1 MKMWEYIVRRVLFMI
16 PILIGVLAFSFIIS
30 HMVPGDPVGV
40 YLGKKATDPVLR
52 AQIEERYHFNDP
64 LQDQFY
70 YYVTSIFH
78 GDLGYSLIAHRPVS
92 DVITQMLPA
101 TIELVIVAS
110 LFSVPAGIYLG
121 ILSATKRNTW
131 VDVVARVVALVGI
144 SVPGFFLSLLLQQ
157 FLASRFPIFPL
168 DSRFPNNVPPPHNI
182 TGLYLV
188 DSILTL
194 DFRGF
199 IYSAYYIALPA
210 FALGFTII
218 GYILRMMRSSML
230 EVMSSDYIR
239 SARAKGVWERRIIYK
254 HALKN
259 AMGPTMTIS
268 GLTIGGAISYTVFVE
283 RIFGWPGIGKFAV
296 DSSEQLDFAGI
307 LGFTIVVTIAFLV
320 ANLIVDVLYA
330 YLDPQVRLGG

>member
-40 YLGKKATDPVLR
+40 YLGKKASDPVLR
-52 AQIEERYHFNDP
+52 AEIREKYHFNDP
-64 LQDQFY
+64 LEVQFY
-70 YYVTSIFH
+70 YYITGIFH
-78 GDLGYSLIAHRPVS
+78 GDLGYSLSGHEPVGTLIARA
-92 DVITQMLPA
+92 LPA
-101 TIELVIVAS
+101 TIELVLVAS
-110 LFSVPAGIYLG
+110 LFSVPAGVYLG

-131 VDVVARVVALVGI
+131 IDVVARVVALIGI
-144 SVPGFFLSLLLQQ
+144 SVPGFFLALLLQQ

-168 DSRFPNNVPPPHNI
+168 DSRFPNNVPTPHNI

-188 DSILTL
+188 DSFLTL
-194 DFRGF
+194 DLRGLF
-199 IYSAYYIALPA
+199 YSAYYIALPA

-230 EVMSSDYIR
+230 EVMTADYIR
-239 SARAKGVWERRIIYK
+239 SARAKGVTERRVIYK

-283 RIFGWPGIGKFAV
+283 SIFGWPGIGRFAV
-296 DSSEQLDFAGI
+296 QSSQQLDFAGI
-307 LGFTIVVTIAFLV
+307 LGFTIVVTVAFLV

>member
-40 YLGKKATDPVLR
+40 YLGKKASDPVLR
-52 AQIEERYHFNDP
+52 AEIEERYHFNDP
-64 LQDQFY
+64 LHVQFY
-70 YYVTSIFH
+70 YYITGIFH
-78 GDLGYSLIAHRPVS
+78 GDLGYSLSGHEPVGALIARA
-92 DVITQMLPA
+92 LPA
-101 TIELVIVAS
+101 TIELVLAAS
-110 LFSVPAGIYLG
+110 LFSVPVGIYLG

-131 VDVVARVVALVGI
+131 IDVVARVVALIGI
-144 SVPGFFLSLLLQQ
+144 SVPGFFLALLLQQ

-168 DSRFPNNVPPPHNI
+168 DGRFPNNVPTPHNI

-188 DSILTL
+188 DSLLTL
-194 DFRGF
+194 DLRGF
-199 IYSAYYIALPA
+199 FYSAYYIALPA

-230 EVMSSDYIR
+230 EVMTADYIR
-239 SARAKGVWERRIIYK
+239 SARAKGVRERRVIYK

-283 RIFGWPGIGKFAV
+283 SIFGWPGIGRFAV
-296 DSSEQLDFAGI
+296 RSSEQLDFAGI